1 MGTFSEINLEQDYP
15 ESTGTAAFSSP
26 FISNMTGGLQSP
38 FISSGT
44 HTAAPSPQQPSIQP
58 EQAVT
63 PAKEAAESKSADC
76 QTVPESAEKNK
87 APQSGQN
94 FAEQSADV
102 TADEK
107 TEEEKKK
114 AHEAAEAKR
123 KAEWE
128 AKFAERRAKEKAEQE
143 RVAALSDDAV
153 MAEAMKRVADGFER
167 LTRRNMKDMV
177 SEYVQTECLSDPALA
192 RNAMSPKKSMI
203 NCVKYINNKAR
214 EYIKQEME
222 DNDMKPENGI
232 YGGDVPDDVVYQWA
246 MDYFND
252 PNAKE
257 DEVKEERFVPKP
269 YISSTSSKAKKK
281 EKDKEKE
288 KKAEEKKAAAKKAAE
303 EKAKQNADDGQL
315 SLLGAVA

>member
-26 FISNMTGGLQSP
+26 FISSVS
-38 FISSGT
+38 F
-44 HTAAPSPQQPSIQP
+44 TAAPSPQQPSIQP
-58 EQAVT
+58 EQEVA
-63 PAKEAAESKSADC
+63 PANAAPKSKSADC

-192 RNAMSPKKSMI
+192 RNAMNPKKSMI

-222 DNDMKPENGI
+222 DNDMKPEGDI

-246 MDYFND
+246 VDYFND

-269 YISSTSSKAKKK
+269 YIGVSI
-281 EKDKEKE
+281 
-288 KKAEEKKAAAKKAAE
+288 
-303 EKAKQNADDGQL
+303 
-315 SLLGAVA
+315 

>member
-1 MGTFSEINLEQDYP
+1 MGAFSMLDLEQQFSAKAETSGETRETQDGIKP
-15 ESTGTAAFSSP
+15 AEVQPVERSAEEASPHEGFDEEEIDGEEACDETAEDDESDSP
-26 FISNMTGGLQSP
+26 SAETISEPGS
-38 FISSGT
+38 
-44 HTAAPSPQQPSIQP
+44 
-58 EQAVT
+58 ED
-63 PAKEAAESKSADC
+63 EAAKR
-76 QTVPESAEKNK
+76 
-87 APQSGQN
+87 
-94 FAEQSADV
+94 
-102 TADEK
+102 
-107 TEEEKKK
+107 K
-114 AHEAAEAKR
+114 AHEEAEAKR

-128 AKFAERRAKEKAEQE
+128 AKYAERHAKEKAEQE

-177 SEYVQTECLSDPALA
+177 SEYVQTECLSNPALA

-246 MDYFND
+246 VDYFND

-257 DEVKEERFVPKP
+257 DEVKEERFIPKP
-269 YISSTSSKAKKK
+269 YSGTSSKSRK
-281 EKDKEKE
+281 KDKEKS
-288 KKAEEKKAAAKKAAE
+288 KKESEKKAAAKKAAE
-303 EKAKQNADDGQL
+303 GKARKKEDDGQI
-315 SLLGAVA
+315 SLLGAAA

>member
-15 ESTGTAAFSSP
+15 ESTGTAEFSSP

-38 FISSGT
+38 FIRSGT

-58 EQAVT
+58 EQAVI

-87 APQSGQN
+87 ASQSGQN

-192 RNAMSPKKSMI
+192 RNAMNPKKSMI

-246 MDYFND
+246 VDYFND

-257 DEVKEERFVPKP
+257 DEVEEERFVPKP